1 MNYISL
7 FGFMDD
13 NRVVRRN
20 KILLKVW
27 CLTQNKS
34 SINVGTV
41 IIVDNNQTTKSS
53 FPREQFNQIKEK
65 IPYINVRV

>member
-1 MNYISL
+1 
-7 FGFMDD
+7 MDD

-41 IIVDNNQTTKSS
+41 IIIDNNQTTKSS

-65 IPYINVRV
+65 IPYRNVRV